1 MSEEKKLT
9 EQESLQLI
17 ADMIKKAKGSYHDTG
32 IGSLLWGSVVSIAS
46 FVTYLQSI
54 YKFSIGFDIWL
65 IVVAAIVPQI
75 LIAAREKKHTR
86 AKQYDDDTVNA
97 VWLVFGIT
105 IFGLSF
111 YQAVIPDATTRLI
124 HSHGWELIKRYT
136 DGSKPEEVV
145 KPFTPSLYSIYLLLY
160 AFPTLVTGI
169 VKKFRPMVV
178 GALLSYIMFIISC
191 FTATNYDMLLGA
203 FTAIVCWF
211 IPGIILRRKYLA
223 GRAAANV

>member
-46 FVTYLQSI
+46 FMTYLQSV

-65 IVVAAIVPQI
+65 IVVAAIIPQI
-75 LIAAREKKHTR
+75 WIGVREKKQTR
-86 AKQYDDDTVNA
+86 AKQYDDDTINA
-97 VWLVFGIT
+97 VWLVFGISV
-105 IFGLSF
+105 FSLSF
-111 YQAVIPDATTRLI
+111 YQAVIPDATIRLM
-124 HSHGWELIKRYT
+124 HDHGWEMIKRYT
-136 DGSKPEEVV
+136 DGSKPDEVLR
-145 KPFTPSLYSIYLLLY
+145 PFAPSFYSIYLLLY

-169 VKKFRPMVV
+169 VKKFRPMTL
-178 GALLSYIMFIISC
+178 GALLTYVLFVISC
-191 FTATNYDMLLGA
+191 FTTANLDMLLGGIA
-203 FTAIVCWF
+203 AIVCWF

-223 GRAAANV
+223 GRAAADV